1 MFNILSVL
9 VLLPIEIIAHPL
21 ELLTG
26 AITQG
31 INTGNTTTNFE
42 WLDSI
47 KWPAEAFVKL
57 IVQVDKK
64 VVDEY
69 TVYANDPEKYL
80 LQHNNKTPPTELLVN
95 CSSKLIDYP
104 IRKKNYD

>member
-21 ELLTG
+21 ELLTS
-26 AITQG
+26 AVTEG
-31 INTGNTTTNFE
+31 IDSGNSTTNFE

-69 TVYANDPEKYL
+69 TVYSKDPEKYL
-80 LQHNNKTPPTELLVN
+80 SEHNNKTPSTKLLVN
-95 CSSKLIDYP
+95 CLSK
-104 IRKKNYD
+104 